1 MTLNAYK
8 NAGDLETEVIM
19 TRQSHAGSFV
29 IVEGDDDC
37 KFWTARTAL
46 GYCELVIGNGKQNVE
61 GALERLD
68 RRSFEG
74 ALGIVDDDFDSLQGR
89 QGPSPNLI
97 MTNAHDLEC
106 MLLRSAALERVLAEF
121 GNRDK
126 IQKFE
131 QSHGYTVRDAL
142 LERGL
147 KFGRLRWL
155 AQRKGWNIPFSD
167 RKLRRFVDPETWNV
181 CVDRLHAE
189 TVTLVLSESI
199 DDLNAEL
206 GALPSADPWSVC
218 QGHDLVSILRIGLSE
233 VLGDL
238 KSSKGVNDIASMLR
252 SAFDAE
258 ELHGGYFGAAIR
270 GWEQANQPY
279 RVLPALTV
287 SSISQ

>member
-8 NAGDLETEVIM
+8 DAGVIETEVIM
-19 TRQSHAGSFV
+19 TRRLHTGSFV
-29 IVEGDDDC
+29 IVEGDDDY
-37 KFWTARTAL
+37 KFLTARTAL
-46 GYCELVIGNGKQNVE
+46 GHCELVIGNGKKNVE

-97 MTNAHDLEC
+97 MTDTHDLEC
-106 MLLRSAALERVLAEF
+106 MLLRSAALEQVLAEF
-121 GNRDK
+121 GSRDK
-126 IQKFE
+126 IQQFE

-167 RKLRRFVDPETWNV
+167 LKPQQFVEYATWNV
-181 CVDRLHAE
+181 CVDRLHAK
-189 TVTLVLSESI
+189 TVKLVLSKSI
-199 DDLNAEL
+199 DDLNVEL
-206 GALPSADPWSVC
+206 GSLPSVDPWSVC

-233 VLGDL
+233 VLGNL
-238 KSSKGVNDIASMLR
+238 RASKGVDDIASMLR
-252 SAFDAE
+252 SAFDTE
-258 ELHGGYFGAAIR
+258 DLYGGYFGTSIR

-279 RVLPALTV
+279 RVLRAYRRA
-287 SSISQ
+287 S